1 MTLIIG
7 HRTPVSDHTEK
18 LTESKKPRRVGLLA
32 GWGRYPFIVAETL
45 REQGVEVYCLG
56 IHGHAQPGL
65 AEFCT
70 DFEWIGLCKM
80 GRAIRYFKRHG
91 VTEISMLGKIHK
103 VVLFQPWRWLWHL
116 PDLRTIRT
124 FVPHF
129 LTRKKD
135 CRDDTILTTIVE
147 LFASEGIRF
156 VPPTDYVPQL
166 LAGEGRLTLCR
177 PTAAQWRDIEF
188 GWEIARRMGELDV
201 GQSVV
206 VKDQAVMAVE
216 AVEGTDLCIRRAG
229 ELCRSGGFT
238 VVKVAKPKQDMRF
251 DVPAVGKKTLQSMVA
266 AGGRVLAI
274 EAGRT
279 ILLEEPQAIDFANKH
294 KLVIVSLTQSSVRR
308 DAA

>member
-1 MTLIIG
+1 LND
-7 HRTPVSDHTEK
+7 STEK
-18 LTESKKPRRVGLLA
+18 QIESEKPRRVGLLA
-32 GWGRYPFIVAETL
+32 GWGRYPFIVAQTL

-65 AEFCT
+65 DEHCT
-70 DFEWIGLCKM
+70 HFEWIGLCKM
-80 GRAIRYFKRHG
+80 NRAIRYFKRHD
-91 VTEISMLGKIHK
+91 VTQISMLGKIHK
-103 VVLFQPWRWLWHL
+103 VALFQPWRWVRHL

-129 LTRKKD
+129 FTRKKD
-135 CRDDTILTTIVE
+135 CRDDTLLTAVVE

-156 VPPTDYVPQL
+156 APPTDYVPEL
-166 LAGEGRLTLCR
+166 LAGEGRLTR
-177 PTAAQWRDIEF
+177 RQPSMAQWRDIEF
-188 GWEIARRMGELDV
+188 GWEIARQMGGLDV

-229 ELCRSGGFT
+229 ELCGTGGFT

-251 DVPAVGKKTLQSMVA
+251 DVPAVGMKTLETMLA

-279 ILLEEPQAIDFANKH
+279 ILLQEPDVIDFANKN
-294 KLVIVSLTQSSVRR
+294 KLVIVSLIQPRACKN
-308 DAA
+308 AA

>member
-1 MTLIIG
+1 MNDNTQK
-7 HRTPVSDHTEK
+7 RTEN
-18 LTESKKPRRVGLLA
+18 KKPRRVGLLA
-32 GWGRYPFIVAETL
+32 GWGRYPFIVAEAL

-56 IHGHAQPGL
+56 MHGHAQPGL
-65 AEFCT
+65 AELCT
-70 DFEWIGLCKM
+70 DFEWMGLGKM

-103 VVLFQPWRWLWHL
+103 VALFQPWRWLRHL

-135 CRDDTILTTIVE
+135 CRDDTLLTAVVE

-156 VPPTDYVPQL
+156 APPTDYVPEL
-166 LAGEGRLTLCR
+166 LAGEGRLTRRR

-188 GWEIARRMGELDV
+188 GWEIARRMGGLDV

-229 ELCRSGGFT
+229 ELCRRGGFT

-251 DVPAVGKKTLQSMVA
+251 DVPTVGLKTLESMVA

-279 ILLEEPQAIDFANKH
+279 ILLEEPQVIDFANKH
-294 KLVIVSLTQSSVRR
+294 KLAIVSLIQPNARR